1 MTPGSSAPSP
11 AAASRQRTSRNLD
24 RAGETAGAAGS
35 RHHVPGPRR
44 SVPAGA
50 YQRETRAIAVVALLA
65 LAAGVVSDAF
75 AGQFWGQHSLLAGL
89 ASSVIA
95 VLLSVALVSEAVER
109 RRRRRWRVLAQY
121 VMLELVR
128 NARLVWT
135 VVMELA
141 GLMPADAH
149 TTASMDAAAR
159 AVRDTPRLAEAI
171 RELVADGRRRRL
183 LHEKITRFA
192 TYSDDVLGR
201 WAAVMLNADA
211 YADVV
216 DRHVELAA
224 DIAGLASLLDYFEPT
239 DDDDGRRRKSQS
251 DAAVQIQGEFDDD
264 WLAGRV
270 VAISQLAEELDRQT
284 LELALRIVPVQWW
297 AARLGDAHLE
307 RPSQGTARLSTA
319 REF

>member
-1 MTPGSSAPSP
+1 M
-11 AAASRQRTSRNLD
+11 AA
-24 RAGETAGAAGS
+24 
-35 RHHVPGPRR
+35 
-44 SVPAGA
+44 
-50 YQRETRAIAVVALLA
+50 
-65 LAAGVVSDAF
+65 F
-75 AGQFWGQHSLLAGL
+75 QFWGQHALLTGL

-141 GLMPADAH
+141 ALMPSDAH
-149 TTASMDAAAR
+149 TMASMDAAAR
-159 AVRDTPRLAEAI
+159 AVRDTARLAEAI
-171 RELVADGRRRRL
+171 RELVADGDRRRL

-192 TYSDDVLGR
+192 SHSDDLLGR

-211 YADVV
+211 YADVI
-216 DRHVELAA
+216 DQHVELAA

-239 DDDDGRRRKSQS
+239 DDDGRRRKSQS

-264 WLAGRV
+264 WLADRV
-270 VAISQLAEELDRQT
+270 VAITQLAEELDRET
-284 LELALRIVPVQWW
+284 LELALRIVPVEWW

-307 RPSQGTARLSTA
+307 RPSQGTAPLSTA

>member
-1 MTPGSSAPSP
+1 MTPGSSAPSST
-11 AAASRQRTSRNLD
+11 AASRQRTSRNLD
-24 RAGETAGAAGS
+24 RAGETTFAADS

-50 YQRETRAIAVVALLA
+50 YRRETRAIAVVALLA

-141 GLMPADAH
+141 GLMPADAY

-192 TYSDDVLGR
+192 THSDDVLGR

-239 DDDDGRRRKSQS
+239 DDDGRRRKSQS
-251 DAAVQIQGEFDDD
+251 DAAVQIQGEFDD
-264 WLAGRV
+264 WLADRV